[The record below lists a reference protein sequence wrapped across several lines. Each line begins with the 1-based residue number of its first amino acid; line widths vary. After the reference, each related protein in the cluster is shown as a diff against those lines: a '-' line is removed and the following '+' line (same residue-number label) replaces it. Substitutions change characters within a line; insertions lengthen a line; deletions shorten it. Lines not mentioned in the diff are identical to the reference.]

1 VATSRYRLDGPRGA
15 AAPCQT
21 APCQTAPCQTGKG
34 GGRRR
39 PSRRGLP
46 DIVR

>member
-15 AAPCQT
+15 A

>member
-21 APCQTAPCQTGKG
+21 APCQTAP
-34 GGRRR
+34 
-39 PSRRGLP
+39 GLP